1 MLRSLQTLSL
11 PLWRNPTNLLLRS
24 FSSKKKLRKWKR
36 ANADYLTDKRAK
48 RKSLLKSTPFPTVI
62 NAADRDELRL
72 EIEEKDRAWA
82 EEMNAR
88 VEKQPKNP
96 LRYDMTGIEMSDRVR
111 KLFDL
116 RLGSR
121 REVVKLQLQKG
132 VALFQKREGD
142 TGSSAT
148 QVVALTTRIQ
158 QIQTHMRTHRKDNNT
173 KRGVTALFN
182 RRRKILQYLERK
194 DFDRYREVVKTLGL
208 TN

>member
-1 MLRSLQTLSL
+1 
-11 PLWRNPTNLLLRS
+11 
-24 FSSKKKLRKWKR
+24 
-36 ANADYLTDKRAK
+36 
-48 RKSLLKSTPFPTVI
+48 
-62 NAADRDELRL
+62 
-72 EIEEKDRAWA
+72 
-82 EEMNAR
+82 MN
-88 VEKQPKNP
+88 
-96 LRYDMTGIEMSDRVR
+96 
-111 KLFDL
+111 
-116 RLGSR
+116 
-121 REVVKLQLQKG
+121 LQLQKG

-148 QVVALTTRIQ
+148 QGTCTFVFKTVECSNGFSFWVVVVALTTRIQ

>member
-1 MLRSLQTLSL
+1 V
-11 PLWRNPTNLLLRS
+11 
-24 FSSKKKLRKWKR
+24 
-36 ANADYLTDKRAK
+36 DYLTDKRAK
-48 RKSLLKSTPFPTVI
+48 RKSLLKSIPFPTVI